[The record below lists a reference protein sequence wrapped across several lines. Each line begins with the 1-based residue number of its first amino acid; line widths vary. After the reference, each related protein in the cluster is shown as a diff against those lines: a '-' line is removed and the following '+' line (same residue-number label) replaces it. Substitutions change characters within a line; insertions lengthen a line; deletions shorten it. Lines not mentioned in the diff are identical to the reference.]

1 MFIFIDFMSE
11 TSFSKKN
18 ISNSL
23 RTAYTTDGKMYNL
36 YLSDNELKKVKNSLQ
51 IGIEVKQITE
61 YTGIDF
67 DNISKD
73 DLLSII
79 QC

>member
-1 MFIFIDFMSE
+1 MFIIIDFMSE
-11 TSFSKKN
+11 TSFSKN

-51 IGIEVKQITE
+51 IEIEVKQITE

>member
-1 MFIFIDFMSE
+1 M
-11 TSFSKKN
+11 
-18 ISNSL
+18 